1 MNISE
6 KVAYL
11 KGLMSGLAF
20 DESTKEAKM
29 FNAIIDALDDIS
41 MSLTD
46 LEENQGELEELVT
59 RNTSNIPKSRST
71 STAVSKRAGWR
82 RSMRARRSCSAA
94 RRPTTRSTSWRC
106 V

>member
-29 FNAIIDALDDIS
+29 FNAIIDALED
-41 MSLTD
+41 
-46 LEENQGELEELVT
+46 VY
-59 RNTSNIPKSRST
+59 
-71 STAVSKRAGWR
+71 KRQDKDN
-82 RSMRARRSCSAA
+82 
-94 RRPTTRSTSWRC
+94 P
-106 V
+106 